1 MTFEEKHNKL
11 LEHFGI
17 SDKNHKCL
25 FYYKVRLNSEKEGLL
40 DLYTKLNHTPK
51 MSNESIWSKSNEYI
65 LFTHLLYK
73 KIFG

>member
-11 LEHFGI
+11 LEYFGI
-17 SDKNHKCL
+17 GDEDIKNL
-25 FYYKVRLNSEKEGLL
+25 FYYGVKKYCNKAGLTHL
-40 DLYTKLNHTPK
+40 FDKLNTSPG
-51 MSNESIWSKSNEYI
+51 MYREAIWSKSNEYI